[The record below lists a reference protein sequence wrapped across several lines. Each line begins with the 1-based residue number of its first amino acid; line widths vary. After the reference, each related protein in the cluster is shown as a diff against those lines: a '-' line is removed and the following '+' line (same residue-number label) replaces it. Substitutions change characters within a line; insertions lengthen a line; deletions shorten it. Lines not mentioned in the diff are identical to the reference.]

1 LKASCWTTNSSEMVT
16 IANVAARTR
25 TATQPTGTESRAT
38 ARPTAGRTRNGRY
51 PAPTPTW
58 VKRIPIA

>member
-1 LKASCWTTNSSEMVT
+1 MVT

-25 TATQPTGTESRAT
+25 SATQPIGTDSSAT
-38 ARPTAGRTRNGRY
+38 ATPTPGRTRKGLY